1 MSSLVSATLWVL
13 TVGQSMQDII
23 LRGIE
28 EGVVQLD
35 TRSNLKDPLLV
46 RSIINDTLEVCYPFS
61 C

>member
-1 MSSLVSATLWVL
+1 
-13 TVGQSMQDII
+13 MQDLI

-28 EGVVQLD
+28 EGIVQLD
-35 TRSNLKDPLLV
+35 AHSTIKDPLLV